1 MNISYLLLKSIFYRY
16 LKPIEYDKKT
26 LASYIIKTVM
36 LWQCEENDET
46 WWSNKSIVKCVSV
59 LLNRLKLSFFKRYLP
74 HYFIR
79 EINLFHDVADELVLY
94 GQAVLESLC
103 ADPIVCIEDVLEF
116 YIPEYPFANNKNNVE
131 TRLKPK
137 LNFLSLAAQLP
148 EAVEIDEE
156 KCKDYFMQRITGG
169 GMNLFKTFFEGLMPN
184 LVPGIPTDSLSE
196 KNTSRD
202 KEINFDDLMET
213 IHLEFSDV
221 FDIPLD

>member
-1 MNISYLLLKSIFYRY
+1 M
-16 LKPIEYDKKT
+16 
-26 LASYIIKTVM
+26 
-36 LWQCEENDET
+36 
-46 WWSNKSIVKCVSV
+46 
-59 LLNRLKLSFFKRYLP
+59 SFFKRYLP

-156 KCKDYFMQRITGG
+156 KCNDYFMQRITGG